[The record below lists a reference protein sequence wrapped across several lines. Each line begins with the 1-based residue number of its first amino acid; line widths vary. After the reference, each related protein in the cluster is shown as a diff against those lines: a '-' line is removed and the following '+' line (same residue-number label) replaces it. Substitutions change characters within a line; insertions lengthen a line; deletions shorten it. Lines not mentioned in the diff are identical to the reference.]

1 MAEASLRDFVAS
13 VTEDIPTEDL
23 ALILMSSDISVAIIR
38 KRVDMGMTQKEFSE
52 YMGVSQAMVS
62 KWESGCANF
71 TLKTLAQ
78 IAAKLDVQ
86 VRSPFVVDHT
96 PAHLKHRTYL
106 EKINVMSNDLS
117 EIDLSG
123 LTKVKELNCTKN
135 YGLALINLGRF
146 AVGRNILAVGK
157 CLDDIQVERVAVHI
171 NCLPGTGW

>member
-86 VRSPFVVDHT
+86 VRSPFVVDKV
-96 PAHLKHRTYL
+96 PAHLSRF
-106 EKINVMSNDLS
+106 SNIVQFPNAAS
-117 EIDLSG
+117 WEFSASG
-123 LTKVKELNCTKN
+123 SAFTDAGELKEM
-135 YGLALINLGRF
+135 
-146 AVGRNILAVGK
+146 
-157 CLDDIQVERVAVHI
+157 
-171 NCLPGTGW
+171 

>member
-96 PAHLKHRTYL
+96 PAHLKHRTYDHD
-106 EKINVMSNDLS
+106 NVVQFPNAASWEFS
-117 EIDLSG
+117 SSG
-123 LTKVKELNCTKN
+123 STFTDVGELKEM
-135 YGLALINLGRF
+135 
-146 AVGRNILAVGK
+146 
-157 CLDDIQVERVAVHI
+157 
-171 NCLPGTGW
+171 